1 MSGTLYLVA
10 TPIGNLEDIT
20 FRAVRVLRE
29 VQLIAAEDTR
39 RTGKL
44 LAHYGISTPT
54 VSLHDHNERQRTPS
68 VVKRLLAGDS
78 VAVVSDA
85 GTPLVSDPG
94 LHLLRQSLDANI
106 PVVPIPGPSAVLTAL
121 ISSGAPMQSF
131 TYVGFPPSRLNDRKK
146 WCQKW
151 STAEQTLVFFESP
164 HRLLTTLKLM
174 REYWGDR
181 RLALGRE
188 LTKIHE
194 EFSIRFISEF
204 IEAIAGSAR
213 APRGEYTGVVWPS
226 LEPKDTPREPPM
238 GKELIQE
245 LCHMTENKGSRKDAI
260 KQLASRYGL
269 TNRAMYTAIEDAKK

>member
-1 MSGTLYLVA
+1 MGQRCRCVHRCRASSRGTKDRGRTQPVQFLECYNIGSIYRTASPCITLLPDMSGTLYLVA

-106 PVVPIPGPSAVLTAL
+106 PVVPIPGPSAVLT
-121 ISSGAPMQSF
+121 
-131 TYVGFPPSRLNDRKK
+131 T
-146 WCQKW
+146 
-151 STAEQTLVFFESP
+151 
-164 HRLLTTLKLM
+164 
-174 REYWGDR
+174 R
-181 RLALGRE
+181 RHA
-188 LTKIHE
+188 
-194 EFSIRFISEF
+194 F
-204 IEAIAGSAR
+204 AR
-213 APRGEYTGVVWPS
+213 RS
-226 LEPKDTPREPPM
+226 
-238 GKELIQE
+238 
-245 LCHMTENKGSRKDAI
+245 C
-260 KQLASRYGL
+260 
-269 TNRAMYTAIEDAKK
+269 

>member
-20 FRAVRVLRE
+20 FRAVRVLQE

-78 VAVVSDA
+78 VALVSDA

-94 LHLLRQSLDANI
+94 LHLLRQSLDANVL
-106 PVVPIPGPSAVLTAL
+106 VVPVPGASAVLTAL
-121 ISSGAPMQSF
+121 VSSGAPMQSF
-131 TYVGFPPSRLNDRKK
+131 TYVGFPPYRVNEKKK

-151 STAEQTLVFFESP
+151 SAAEQTLVFFESP
-164 HRLLTTLKLM
+164 HRLLTTLKFM
-174 REYWGDR
+174 REHWGDR

-188 LTKIHE
+188 LTKVHE
-194 EFSIRFISEF
+194 ELAIRPVSEF
-204 IEAIAGSAR
+204 IKDLAESAR
-213 APRGEYTGVVWPS
+213 APRGEYTGVVWPP
-226 LEPKDTPREPPM
+226 LEPDYTPRVPPT
-238 GKELIQE
+238 GQKLVQE
-245 LCHMTENKGSRKDAI
+245 LCHMTEIYGSRKAAV
-260 KQLASRYGL
+260 KQLASQYGL
-269 TNRAMYTAIEDAKK
+269 TNRDMYAAIEDAKK